1 MSFIQDTDG
10 TIFAG
15 ASDSTVSS
23 PLSIS
28 DTREIA
34 FAPCRFGRDMEL
46 LNITS
51 VDDEGDFTVDDK
63 LVALLDGYDFKVLA
77 LTNELESALNRA
89 AQISVFLAD
98 YHSCHGGIKEIEL
111 LSGVE
116 EMQRAAVAAAERIS
130 QTKSTGYEREM

>member
-15 ASDSTVSS
+15 ASDSIVAS

-34 FAPCRFGRDMEL
+34 FAPCSFGRDMEL

-51 VDDEGDFTVDDK
+51 VNDEGDFVVDDT
-63 LVALLDGYDFKVLA
+63 LVALLDGYDFKA
-77 LTNELESALNRA
+77 LTLANELESALNRA

-98 YHSCHGGIKEIEL
+98 YQSCHGGIKAIEL

-116 EMQRAAVAAAERIS
+116 EMQRAADATAERIS
-130 QTKSTGYEREM
+130 QTKSTDCESEM